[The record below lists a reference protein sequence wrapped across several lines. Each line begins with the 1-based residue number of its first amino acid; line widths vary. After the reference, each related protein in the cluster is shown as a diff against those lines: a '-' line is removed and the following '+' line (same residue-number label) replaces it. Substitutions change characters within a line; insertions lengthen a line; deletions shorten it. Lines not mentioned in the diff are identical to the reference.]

1 MLTSNLV
8 AAMHTQV
15 PFWGPQMAGH
25 LRSQTIHNLESKN
38 VSSSDELG
46 CPGMGSGA
54 SPLFVAHPVTEYG
67 TSPVGSLSSYYQIT
81 IPSCLVVVIRC
92 NISRDETSRYSAT
105 NQLFHDL
112 GGSYHCTLHGK
123 IVMFCVCIYLYII
136 FIVNRDIYIF
146 FAICDASKSPS
157 LAAYAHQHTPSCA
170 N

>member
-54 SPLFVAHPVTEYG
+54 SPLFVAHPVTGMGRLLLGPYPA
-67 TSPVGSLSSYYQIT
+67 TIRSLSQAAWWSSSVVTFLGMEHPDILPLTSCFTIWVDHIT
-81 IPSCLVVVIRC
+81 VHYMAK
-92 NISRDETSRYSAT
+92 SRFSVYV
-105 NQLFHDL
+105 
-112 GGSYHCTLHGK
+112 Y
-123 IVMFCVCIYLYII
+123 
-136 FIVNRDIYIF
+136 IYIYT
-146 FAICDASKSPS
+146 IYS
-157 LAAYAHQHTPSCA
+157 QHIFTCIIYIYVCVSIYIYIHV
-170 N
+170 